1 MMIRPMILMVLLFD
15 NKGKPTKCEE
25 CLSFPWPWSPAAPS
39 PGFSEPDVG
48 SGPAGPTSTRIN
60 AWDSQAGSFQCHNG
74 QTQSNLY
81 LAKSLHPSVFFHKF
95 PESIHV
101 YYCWYPFWSIF
112 YSVVLLRWRM
122 WFGDM
127 TTPSSNLA
135 TMSCPT
141 TRNFPLINS
150 ASLSM

>member
-1 MMIRPMILMVLLFD
+1 MSLMMIRPMILMVLLFD

-39 PGFSEPDVG
+39 PGFSEPDVW

-81 LAKSLHPSVFFHKF
+81 LAKSLHPSVF
-95 PESIHV
+95 SINS
-101 YYCWYPFWSIF
+101 PNLSMFIIADILFEAFSIPLFWSGEGCGLGIWPPPHQTWQ
-112 YSVVLLRWRM
+112 RC
-122 WFGDM
+122 
-127 TTPSSNLA
+127 LA
-135 TMSCPT
+135 RRPET
-141 TRNFPLINS
+141 
-150 ASLSM
+150 SLW